1 MGVGRKTRFLN
12 LRDDERYGNDHNPLL
27 SQIFR
32 RDLSDGHEGE
42 RGLMSTFFLSPLTL
56 PIASVPAFI
65 ALAGPEESARE
76 GLSGQ
81 TQMGLDMIYEADGQ

>member
-1 MGVGRKTRFLN
+1 
-12 LRDDERYGNDHNPLL
+12 
-27 SQIFR
+27 
-32 RDLSDGHEGE
+32 
-42 RGLMSTFFLSPLTL
+42 MSTFFLSPLTL

-81 TQMGLDMIYEADGQ
+81 TQMGLDMI